1 MSKYCECCE
10 YTTNLSANLKKHLA
24 SKKHIFVFQKIKSL
38 TVEPPKPKKSIICKY
53 CQSSFSHRSSLSYH
67 IRNSCKKKEDYNLE
81 NSTRHVKL
89 DIDVQEIRKT
99 LQETHANIQESR
111 KIIQESRNNFQESR
125 NERIVHDN
133 NVDKLIE
140 LVEMKMAIPCNE
152 NYKPNRLQ
160 EPNTT
165 VAKET
170 TEKNVKYKKRAIP
183 SAVKKV
189 VWNTTIGEE
198 IGKSRCYCCK
208 STDIT
213 QMSFHCGHI
222 KPEAKGGKMIVS
234 NLKPICQNCN
244 SSMGTKDMD
253 EFMKSL
259 M

>member
-24 SKKHIFVFQKIKSL
+24 TKKHIFLFQKFKSL
-38 TVEPPKPKKSIICKY
+38 TDDHPKPKPSYPCKY
-53 CQSSFSHRSSLSYH
+53 CQSSFSHRMLLSNH
-67 IRNSCKKKEDYNLE
+67 IEKICEKKEEEDIGKLLE
-81 NSTRHVKL
+81 QNRLHLSEHHNKL
-89 DIDVQEIRKT
+89 LIHAKT
-99 LQETHANIQESR
+99 LDEHHNKLLINDKTLDELEVLIDIKIATESR
-111 KIIQESRNNFQESR
+111 VNEEVNAFQ
-125 NERIVHDN
+125 NPITNIV
-133 NVDKLIE
+133 KCPT
-140 LVEMKMAIPCNE
+140 K
-152 NYKPNRLQ
+152 
-160 EPNTT
+160 
-165 VAKET
+165 
-170 TEKNVKYKKRAIP
+170 KYKKRAIP

-198 IGKSRCYCCK
+198 IGKSKCYCCK